1 MTIRGIQSARRLK
14 QTLDRQRRQMEATE
28 EYQEYV
34 IQIERRAAE
43 LFEQHFSVK
52 RDFSD
57 EQVNWGRDGF

>member
-1 MTIRGIQSARRLK
+1 
-14 QTLDRQRRQMEATE
+14 MEATE